1 MIEHHHAISLFLSY
15 DEAGLFVVIVIT
27 LQKCYLLLL
36 ARAPNNADCFDLSF
50 RIGCIPNGDVEV
62 LGMIKCFIVTLIFLM
77 RLLPIL
83 Q

>member
-36 ARAPNNADCFDLSF
+36 AKVENNADCFDF
-50 RIGCIPNGDVEV
+50 RIGGIPNGDVEV